1 VARKPVELDG
11 YPDKLAA
18 LAPFGPFRAAVT
30 HVTDG
35 DTVDVIVDQAFN
47 DYGYMSIRVAGIDAP
62 ELFSGDEAGRLRGLE
77 ARDHL
82 ERLLADRGRH
92 CIVASEK
99 WPRSFGR
106 YVGSIT
112 LADGTDLAEAM
123 VAAGHAEWSQ
133 R

>member
-1 VARKPVELDG
+1 MTRKPVELDG
-11 YPDKLAA
+11 YPDELAA
-18 LAPFGPFRAAVT
+18 LAPFGPFRAAITYV
-30 HVTDG
+30 VDG
-35 DTVDVIVDQAFN
+35 DTVDVLLDAGFN
-47 DYGYMSIRVAGIDAP
+47 SYTYMSIRVAGIDAP

-77 ARDHL
+77 AREYL

-106 YVGSIT
+106 YVAAIM

-123 VAAGHAEWSQ
+123 VAAGHAVWSQ
-133 R
+133 P

>member
-1 VARKPVELDG
+1 VTRKPVELAG
-11 YPDKLAA
+11 YPDELAT

-30 HVTDG
+30 HVVDG
-35 DTVDVIVDQAFN
+35 DTVDVLLDAGFN
-47 DYGYMSIRVAGIDAP
+47 MYTYMSIRVAGIDAP

-77 ARDHL
+77 ARDYL

-92 CIVASEK
+92 CVVASEK

-106 YVGSIT
+106 YVGSIMLT
-112 LADGTDLAEAM
+112 DGTDLAEAM
-123 VAAGHAEWSQ
+123 VVAGHAVWSQ